1 MKQVGSG
8 ASHVAHASHAT
19 DADAFDAWWYRQG
32 SWVESRNERRGGT
45 SGVQLVTLE
54 DGRHYYSKR
63 QEEHLYRSLRY
74 PLGRPTALRERDA
87 YAALGA
93 IGVATP
99 KLVYCGARK
108 RAGVWQAILVTEA
121 LEGLVD
127 IDQWYRTASSA
138 CDEGARHAMLDELAR
153 QIARMHA
160 GGWQH
165 GCLYAKHVFVRCNDA
180 AAPQV
185 VLIDLEK
192 CRRRRPQ
199 RASRRDVDQ
208 FRRHRGAMPE
218 EDWQYFLNAYGRRF
232 AEARRRRNVAPEAER
247 ETGAS
252 SGTTG

>member
-1 MKQVGSG
+1 MMG
-8 ASHVAHASHAT
+8 AGGAA

-32 SWVESRNERRGGT
+32 IWVESQNLRRGGT
-45 SGVQLVTLE
+45 SGVQRVTLE
-54 DGRHYYSKR
+54 DGRQCYSKR
-63 QEEHLYRSLRY
+63 QEQHLYRSLRH
-74 PLGRPTALRERDA
+74 PFGRPTALRERDA

-121 LEGLVD
+121 LEGLID
-127 IDQWYRTASSA
+127 IDQWYRTASAAVGESS
-138 CDEGARHAMLDELAR
+138 RHAMLDELAR
-153 QIARMHA
+153 QVARMHA

-165 GCLYAKHVFVRCNDA
+165 GCLYAKHVFVRCDDA
-180 AAPQV
+180 GAPQV

-218 EDWQYFLNAYGRRF
+218 EDWQFFLVAYHRRF
-232 AEARRRRNVAPEAER
+232 AEAGQQQNAAPAAGH
-247 ETGAS
+247 GAA
-252 SGTTG
+252 

>member
-1 MKQVGSG
+1 MNRPGG
-8 ASHVAHASHAT
+8 GTCHTA
-19 DADAFDAWWYRQG
+19 DADAFDAWWDRQG
-32 SWVESRNERRGGT
+32 AWVESWNQRRGGT
-45 SGVQLVTLE
+45 SGVQRLTLE
-54 DGRHYYSKR
+54 DGRRCYSKR
-63 QEEHLYRSLRY
+63 QEQHLYRSLRH
-74 PLGRPTALRERDA
+74 PFGRPTALRERDA

-127 IDQWYRTASSA
+127 LDAWYRTASATVGEPS
-138 CDEGARHAMLDELAR
+138 RHAMLDELAR
-153 QIARMHA
+153 QVARMHA

-165 GCLYAKHVFVRCNDA
+165 GCLYAKHVFVRCDGA

-199 RASRRDVDQ
+199 RASRRDLDQ
-208 FRRHRGAMPE
+208 LRRHRGAMTE
-218 EDWQYFLNAYGRRF
+218 EDWRFFVDAYGRRF
-232 AEARRRRNVAPEAER
+232 AEACRRRKVAPAAGH
-247 ETGAS
+247 GAA
-252 SGTTG
+252 